1 MQLSIRW
8 KLIISIVLPL
18 VGLSV
23 IVMFLTFDKLYSNAK
38 ERLYGEATYM
48 ANNYAARLDGEFQ
61 TIAQVARNTGAF
73 LEINPDL
80 DEQQLYEILRQNV
93 SQNPLIY
100 GAAIAFEPYTFSDEK
115 KLFSPY
121 VYRNGKE
128 LVSID
133 IGAESYDYTS
143 GDWEWFTRPRKLNM
157 PIWTE
162 PYFDEDAGNILMNT
176 YSVPFYRNGEFRGIA
191 TVDIPLDILQEHV
204 GVGNLKNRA
213 FAIIS
218 ANGTFISHPDPAMI
232 MKGNIRNQAEQLMD
246 SQYSVFV
253 ENILAGK
260 NGYVVLKPG
269 IIGGIADAEPV
280 WLFYAPIISTGW
292 SFANAVAESK
302 ITEPVRSQLLIAAIA
317 LFILIFLVICS
328 VLFVSNNLT
337 APIRRLATA
346 VNRIGQGELDTKV
359 TKIKSGDELGQLSTG
374 FNDMVDKLNQHVEA
388 LSKEMSARR
397 LVENELSIAREI
409 QSSLLPRTFPP
420 FPNKT
425 EFDLYARN
433 EAARHVAGDFY
444 DFFFVNENTLM
455 IVMADVSGKGIPA
468 AMIMAV
474 TRTIIRNLA
483 NTGQSPARILEEANK
498 LLIESRTQPIFVTVF
513 LGCYDTVSGTLTYA
527 NAGHHPAYLINQ
539 QGEINST
546 GEATG
551 TIVGMLDE
559 ATYENNSLILA
570 PENYLVLYTD
580 GIPEARSPEKQFF
593 GDENFK
599 KLLSEK
605 AGKSTHEI
613 CDDIVDRVTEFQ
625 AGELAD
631 DITLLVLLRN
641 R

>member
-18 VGLSV
+18 VGLSS
-23 IVMFLTFDKLYSNAK
+23 IVMLLTFDKLYANAK

-48 ANNYAARLDGEFQ
+48 ADSYAARLDGEFQ
-61 TIAQVARNTGAF
+61 TIAQVARNTGVF
-73 LEINPDL
+73 LEINSDL
-80 DEQQLYEILRQNV
+80 DEQQLYEVLRRNV

-100 GAAIAFEPYTFSDEK
+100 GAAIAFEPYTYSDDK

-121 VYRNGKE
+121 VYRNGDE

-133 IGAESYDYTS
+133 LGAESYDYTS
-143 GDWEWFTRPRKLNM
+143 GDWEWFSRPRELKR

-162 PYFDEDAGNILMNT
+162 PYFDEGAGNILMNT

-204 GVGNLKNRA
+204 GVGNLKNQA
-213 FAIIS
+213 FGIIS
-218 ANGTFISHPDPAMI
+218 ANGTFISHPDPELI
-232 MKGNIRNQAEQLMD
+232 MRVNIRDRADQLMD
-246 SQYSVFV
+246 PAYSRFV

-260 NGYVVLKPG
+260 NGFVVLKSG
-269 IIGGIADAEPV
+269 IIGNIVDEGPV
-280 WLFYAPIISTGW
+280 WLSYAPIESTGW
-292 SFANAVAESK
+292 SFAKAVAESK
-302 ITEPVRSQLLIAAIA
+302 ITEFFRSQLLIAAVA

-328 VLFVSNNLT
+328 ILLVSNNLT

-346 VNRIGQGELDTKV
+346 VGRIEQGELDTKV
-359 TKIKSGDELGQLSTG
+359 SDIKSGDEIGQLATG
-374 FNDMVDKLNQHVEA
+374 FNDMVDKLNQHIEA
-388 LSKEMSARR
+388 LSKEMSARQ
-397 LVENELSIAREI
+397 LVENELTIAREI

-420 FPNKT
+420 FPHND

-483 NTGQSPARILEEANK
+483 NTGESPARILEEANN
-498 LLIESRTQPIFVTVF
+498 LLIESRTQPIFVTIF
-513 LGCYDTVSGTLTYA
+513 LGCYDIVSGTLNFA
-527 NAGHHPAYLINQ
+527 NAGHHPAYIINQ

-546 GEATG
+546 GDATG

-559 ATYENNSLILA
+559 AKYENNSIVLA

-593 GDENFK
+593 GDDKFTS
-599 KLLSEK
+599 LLSEY
-605 AGKSTHEI
+605 AGKPTNEI
-613 CDDIVDRVTEFQ
+613 CDRIIDRVTEFQ
-625 AGELAD
+625 AGDLAD
-631 DITLLVLLRN
+631 DITLLVLRRN